1 MIRMYVLLVLSFS
14 ATSLFSQT
22 LFTYGGSA
30 VSKDEFLNAY
40 NKNKT
45 PVADKEKALREYL
58 DLYTKFKL
66 KVKAAQ
72 NIHLDTLQQLKI
84 DVKSFRSQVEE
95 SYMNDEKK
103 VNELIDEA
111 IERSKKD
118 IHLLHFYIPINAT
131 SNKVDADKATKAMN
145 ELSESLKPETTDH
158 SSIVT
163 QLSKKYLPITV
174 KDLGF
179 ITVLILP
186 YEIENLVYNLK
197 PGNSSKVYRTKNGL
211 HIFKNIE
218 ERKSVG
224 EWKIAQIL
232 FALPPQT
239 TTDIV
244 KKNQADSIYK
254 LLKAGA
260 NFNELAKVFSDDRLT
275 AQNGGEMPEFRTGKF
290 ETQFETKVLELKN
303 DGDIL
308 TPFLTSFGYHIIK
321 RIQQTP
327 IPPAVIDDNFRA
339 QLKQK
344 IEKDLRINSAKES
357 FIKNISQQ
365 TGFKK
370 SALLSDTELFKFA
383 DSVVKNKIAGK
394 YSINN
399 KAIFTIGKTIYKGI
413 DWLNFV
419 KDYKLNADVYK
430 GEDNPTLLNKYIA
443 TTISD
448 YYRKHLEEYN
458 PAFKQQISEFKEGNL
473 LFEIMERKVWTK
485 ASTDSIGLQKYF
497 KEHKSNYKWVNSAA
511 VLLFN
516 CADVKVA
523 QLATEALKNGK
534 SWKDLSENSEG
545 KIQTDSGRYELAQIQ
560 LPSNQKVEKDLI
572 STPILNS
579 GDNTASFVKVLK
591 LFPDNEQ
598 RSFNEA
604 KGLVINDYQNFL
616 EDKWI
621 LELKKQYP
629 IKINE
634 ETFKMLLK

>member
-103 VNELIDEA
+103 VNELINEA

-145 ELSESLKPETTDH
+145 ELSESLKPEATDH

-186 YEIENLVYNLK
+186 YDIENLVYNLK

>member
-1 MIRMYVLLVLSFS
+1 MYVLLVLSFS

-72 NIHLDTLQQLKI
+72 NIHLDTLQQLNT
-84 DVKSFRSQVEE
+84 DVKSFRSQIEE
-95 SYMNDEKK
+95 SFMDDEEK
-103 VNELIDEA
+103 VNQLIDEA

-118 IHLLHFYIPINAT
+118 IRLLHFYIPINGT
-131 SNKVDADKATKAMN
+131 SNKVDADKATNAMN

-158 SSIVT
+158 STIIT
-163 QLSKKYLPITV
+163 QLSKKYLPVTV

-186 YEIENLVYNLK
+186 YDIENLVYNLK

-303 DGDIL
+303 DGDIS
-308 TPFLTSFGYHIIK
+308 TPFLTSFG
-321 RIQQTP
+321 
-327 IPPAVIDDNFRA
+327 
-339 QLKQK
+339 
-344 IEKDLRINSAKES
+344 
-357 FIKNISQQ
+357 
-365 TGFKK
+365 
-370 SALLSDTELFKFA
+370 
-383 DSVVKNKIAGK
+383 
-394 YSINN
+394 
-399 KAIFTIGKTIYKGI
+399 
-413 DWLNFV
+413 
-419 KDYKLNADVYK
+419 
-430 GEDNPTLLNKYIA
+430 
-443 TTISD
+443 
-448 YYRKHLEEYN
+448 
-458 PAFKQQISEFKEGNL
+458 
-473 LFEIMERKVWTK
+473 
-485 ASTDSIGLQKYF
+485 
-497 KEHKSNYKWVNSAA
+497 
-511 VLLFN
+511 
-516 CADVKVA
+516 
-523 QLATEALKNGK
+523 
-534 SWKDLSENSEG
+534 
-545 KIQTDSGRYELAQIQ
+545 
-560 LPSNQKVEKDLI
+560 
-572 STPILNS
+572 
-579 GDNTASFVKVLK
+579 
-591 LFPDNEQ
+591 
-598 RSFNEA
+598 
-604 KGLVINDYQNFL
+604 
-616 EDKWI
+616 
-621 LELKKQYP
+621 
-629 IKINE
+629 
-634 ETFKMLLK
+634 